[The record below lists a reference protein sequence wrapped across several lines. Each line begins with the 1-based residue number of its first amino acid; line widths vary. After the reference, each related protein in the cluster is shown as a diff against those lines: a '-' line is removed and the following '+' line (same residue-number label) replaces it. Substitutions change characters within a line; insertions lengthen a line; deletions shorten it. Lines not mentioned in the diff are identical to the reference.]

1 MNRNSRRARAS
12 FSVVTLAGVVVSV
25 ATAMAAE
32 GKAMVLRVDPAPLVA
47 ETSSGETRFKVEI
60 ADDAAERT
68 MGLMFRD
75 YMPADQGMLFV
86 FERTQPVGFWIN
98 NTPLPLDL
106 IFIGDDGRVKAV
118 RRGEPLSE
126 AVIAPDAPVR
136 FVLEL
141 NAGTAAAKG
150 IEDGALMH
158 HPEIEAVTGEG
169 AHPSDGSPG

>member
-1 MNRNSRRARAS
+1 MDRISRRARAS
-12 FSVVTLAGVVVSV
+12 LSVISLSAALFAG
-25 ATAMAAE
+25 AQGLAAE
-32 GKAMVLRVDPAPLVA
+32 GKAMVLPVDPAPLVA
-47 ETSSGETRFKVEI
+47 ETADGQATFKVEI

-75 YMPADQGMLFV
+75 YLPADHGMLFV
-86 FERTQPVGFWIN
+86 FERTQPVGFWMK

-106 IFIGDDGRVKAV
+106 IFIGEDGRVKAV

-150 IEDGALMH
+150 IDAGDVMR
-158 HPEIEAVTGEG
+158 HPEIEAAGG
-169 AHPSDGSPG
+169 QGNPPG

>member
-1 MNRNSRRARAS
+1 MDRISRRARAS
-12 FSVVTLAGVVVSV
+12 LSVLSLSAAVFAAAQGL
-25 ATAMAAE
+25 AAE
-32 GKAMVLRVDPAPLVA
+32 GKAMVLPVDPAPLIA
-47 ETSSGETRFKVEI
+47 ETSEGQATFKVEV

-75 YMPADQGMLFV
+75 YLPADHGMLFV
-86 FERTQPVGFWIN
+86 FERTQPVGFWMK
-98 NTPLPLDL
+98 NTTLPLDL
-106 IFIGDDGRVKAV
+106 IFIGEDGRVKAV

-150 IEDGALMH
+150 IDDGDAIR
-158 HPEIEAVTGEG
+158 HPEIEAVGG
-169 AHPSDGSPG
+169 QGGDPPG